1 MTLMS
6 QAEREERDED
16 WGEARHSEQDAPH
29 EEQEPGS
36 LEEPEPLHQPHQ
48 GEEGQRDDVA

>member
-1 MTLMS
+1 MRPMS
-6 QAEREERDED
+6 QAEREHRDED

-36 LEEPEPLHQPHQ
+36 LEEPETVHQPHQ

>member
-1 MTLMS
+1 MS
-6 QAEREERDED
+6 QIEEGRQEED

-29 EEQEPGS
+29 EEQEEGS
-36 LEEPEPLHQPHQ
+36 LEEPETQHQPHE

>member
-1 MTLMS
+1 MRLMS
-6 QAEREERDED
+6 QTEREQRDED
-16 WGEARHSEQDAPH
+16 WSEARHSEQDAPH

-36 LEEPEPLHQPHQ
+36 LEEPETVHQPHQ

>member
-1 MTLMS
+1 MS
-6 QAEREERDED
+6 ETEEPRQDDD

-36 LEEPEPLHQPHQ
+36 MEDPETMHQPHE
-48 GEEGQRDDVA
+48 GEEDQRDAVA